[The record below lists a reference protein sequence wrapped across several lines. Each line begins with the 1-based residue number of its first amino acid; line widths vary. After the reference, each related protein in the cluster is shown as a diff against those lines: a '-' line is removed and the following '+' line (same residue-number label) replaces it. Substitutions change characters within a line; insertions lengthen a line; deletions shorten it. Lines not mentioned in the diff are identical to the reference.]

1 MFFSLEKQRKIKIH
15 NVNTATK
22 DILSYKT
29 NNIQLTEIIL
39 GITRDFFKLAT
50 NKRGFIQRKFF
61 KSKINLR
68 NVAIAFVLIAISFKL
83 LQNTIC

>member
-1 MFFSLEKQRKIKIH
+1 MSTQLQ
-15 NVNTATK
+15 N
-22 DILSYKT
+22 ILSYKT

-61 KSKINLR
+61 KFKINLR

-83 LQNTIC
+83 LQNPIC

>member
-1 MFFSLEKQRKIKIH
+1 MSTQLQ
-15 NVNTATK
+15 N
-22 DILSYKT
+22 ILSYKT

-61 KSKINLR
+61 KFKINLR
-68 NVAIAFVLIAISFKL
+68 NVAIAFVLIAISFKF

>member
-1 MFFSLEKQRKIKIH
+1 MSTQLQ
-15 NVNTATK
+15 N
-22 DILSYKT
+22 ILSYKT

-39 GITRDFFKLAT
+39 GITRDFFQLAT

-61 KSKINLR
+61 KFKINLR

>member
-1 MFFSLEKQRKIKIH
+1 MSTQLQ
-15 NVNTATK
+15 N
-22 DILSYKT
+22 ILSYKT

-50 NKRGFIQRKFF
+50 NKRGFIQRKSF
-61 KSKINLR
+61 KFKINLR